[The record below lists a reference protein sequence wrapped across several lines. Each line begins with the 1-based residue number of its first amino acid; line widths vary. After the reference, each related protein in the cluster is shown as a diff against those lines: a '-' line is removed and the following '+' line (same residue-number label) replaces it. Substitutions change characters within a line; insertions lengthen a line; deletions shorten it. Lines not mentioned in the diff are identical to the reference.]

1 MLYDSK
7 MKSHQI
13 LIILSHKIKRKKVE
27 FVLKTVKQNLRG
39 WSYNKRRT
47 DRQTEHLVS
56 NPGFLD
62 IWLVLPGLADN

>member
-7 MKSHQI
+7 MKLHQI
-13 LIILSHKIKRKKVE
+13 IIILSHKIKKNKKVE

-39 WSYNKRRT
+39 WSSNKRRT

-62 IWLVLPGLADN
+62 IW